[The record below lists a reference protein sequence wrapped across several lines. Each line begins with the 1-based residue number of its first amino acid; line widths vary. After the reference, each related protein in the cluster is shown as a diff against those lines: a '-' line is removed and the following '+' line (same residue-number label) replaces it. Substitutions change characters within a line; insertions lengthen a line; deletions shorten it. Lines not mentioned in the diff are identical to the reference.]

1 MANTIILPKLGQ
13 TMEEGIIVEWLK
25 KEGDPVNRGD
35 ILFQVESDKAVLEV
49 ESRYKGVLLKILVGP
64 NIKVPV
70 LAPVGIIGEPGEDIS
85 GLAGGQAGAS
95 AESAADAG
103 AGQPTPQAETAGE
116 PGAQEATVSGER
128 IFSSPRAR
136 RLARE
141 ENVSL
146 ALLAGTGPDGRIVE
160 RDVQAYLAQRPVAT
174 PLAERVAREL
184 GVSLPQPAAGE
195 GRVTAQQVQIP
206 SLAVAPAPAVQ
217 PVAAPTPVAPT
228 ALTGLRGIIAQRMA
242 ASAQTTAAVTLH
254 TQADATEL
262 VAVRERLKDAFAK
275 ELGFSIGYN
284 DLLAVIVA
292 RCLGALPYMNVQL
305 GAEGLR
311 QMPDVSLG
319 LAVDS
324 PRGLLVPVVHGAD
337 KLGVREFAVRFRE
350 LVARAREGKS
360 LPDELT
366 GGTFTITNLGMY
378 GVDAFTPV
386 INLPEAAI
394 LGVGRIRPEPAV
406 VDGQIAVRQIL
417 WLSLTFDHRLVDGG
431 PAARFLQAIAR
442 YIEQPYLLLA

>member
-70 LAPVGIIGEPGEDIS
+70 LAPVGIIGEPGENIA
-85 GLAGGQAGAS
+85 GLTGGQAAT
-95 AESAADAG
+95 AADA
-103 AGQPTPQAETAGE
+103 APGQPTPQAEAAGE
-116 PGAQEATVSGER
+116 PGAQEATMSGER

-141 ENVSL
+141 ENVEL
-146 ALLAGTGPDGRIVE
+146 AELSGSGPDGRIVE
-160 RDVQAYLAQRPVAT
+160 RDVQAYLAQRPAAT

-184 GVSLPQPAAGE
+184 GVGLPQPAAGE
-195 GRVTAQQVQIP
+195 GRVTAEQVQ
-206 SLAVAPAPAVQ
+206 AAPL
-217 PVAAPTPVAPT
+217 VAAPVASAPAASAAVAPT
-228 ALTGLRGIIAQRMA
+228 ALTGLRAIIAQRMA

-292 RCLGALPYMNVQL
+292 RCLVELPYMNVQL
-305 GAEGLR
+305 GAEGVR

-337 KLGVREFAVRFRE
+337 RLGVREFAVRFRE

-378 GVDAFTPV
+378 GVDAFTPI
-386 INLPEAAI
+386 INLPEGAI